1 VNFEDEPRTFDE
13 AWNCK
18 DHINHEKWK
27 IAIKKEFTDMESR
40 DVWDVI
46 HKGDVPS
53 YRRCI
58 KCKWILKSREMESL
72 ELG

>member
-1 VNFEDEPRTFDE
+1 M
-13 AWNCK
+13 
-18 DHINHEKWK
+18 
-27 IAIKKEFTDMESR
+27 AIKKEFTDMESR

-46 HKGDVPS
+46 RKEDLPS
-53 YRRCI
+53 DRRCI